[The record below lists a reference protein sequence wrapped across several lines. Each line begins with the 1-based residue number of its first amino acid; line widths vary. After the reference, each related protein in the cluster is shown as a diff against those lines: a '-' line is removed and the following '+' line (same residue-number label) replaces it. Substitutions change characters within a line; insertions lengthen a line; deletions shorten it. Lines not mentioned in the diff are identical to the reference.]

1 MGQSYSQATLPAGPT
16 AIETP
21 ELADVTFE
29 KPHAGVR
36 FLRTVRARHQNGV
49 VLVKVCMKSSL
60 NVSFR
65 EYIRRLKDERSRL
78 SDIPNVLSYQ
88 RILETNSLGILV
100 RQYLYTTLYDR
111 TSLRPHLVG
120 IEKKWIAFQLLCA
133 VRDCH
138 DRGVFH
144 GDIKARNIVVTS
156 WGWVF
161 LTDFSSAYKPVYL
174 PEDNPADFTFFYD
187 TSGSTGTRT
196 CNVAPERFLA
206 AGQKPLKE
214 EDEVSWSMDIFSL
227 GCVLAELFIEVA
239 PFDLTQ
245 MFKFRRG
252 EYDPTLALLN
262 KVDDIHIRAL
272 ISSML
277 KLDPEGRWHAQDYLD
292 EYKDKAFPLYF
303 YQHLHALMQ
312 DITDPTAGRKPVV
325 LSESNNGEADD
336 RIDRI
341 YQDFEMLSVSLG
353 YIDPV
358 APSPGKVK
366 SPSHSTGLFPLE
378 VDIPNHRHSATS
390 SLIEDSD
397 NGTFI
402 LANIVTSSL
411 RSTARAATRIRAC
424 ELLLAFTERLPD
436 EAKLDRILPYVMPL
450 LDDPNEMV
458 LVAALRSMTQVLAL
472 VTVTSPS
479 NSYLFTLYVFP
490 KLQTFVASPGFKK
503 NPIVRAT
510 YAACLASL
518 AQSASRFL
526 DMVQALRAAGSLP
539 SEASPDDEGTMLMY
553 QDSYDAARTELFDQF
568 EGQTKVFLTDNNTS
582 VRRAFL
588 SSVTSLCVFFGETK
602 SSDIIL
608 THLNTYLNDP
618 DWLLKC
624 AFFETIVGVAIYIG
638 GASLEEFILPLML
651 QALAD
656 PQDFV
661 IEQALRSL
669 ASMAHL
675 GLLQRQKTWE
685 LIDIVARFEMH
696 PNVWIRET
704 AAHFVAA
711 STTFMSVADVRILIA
726 PLLEPYL
733 KVPVSSLTEFE
744 LLDALKKPLPRA
756 VLDMALVWANR
767 SDKGIFW
774 KPAKEARQLSYRAT
788 GQTMPLSSVA
798 DLGAKSMARTPKNEE
813 DEQWLGRLRT
823 AGMRSEDELKLLAF
837 REYIWRAAQRSK
849 REEAAAEES
858 PYDRVMS
865 LNKLGA
871 RLQTVIF
878 DNEPGQYERHVASRE
893 KNHEKSIAEALHE
906 AQEAQKRQGE
916 GVSRLDGDT
925 EVGSQSSQPVHIPGK
940 GAETAKSPPLAISS
954 PNKRGSGTGT
964 NRSTSPSSG
973 VGLLRDRVRTV
984 REKNSDKGLT
994 LGSDLKGKAS
1004 AEVATDDATAAGRV
1018 STPLAGGSRKP
1029 SPAAPAE
1036 TKRKQLD
1043 RTASARAIHNY
1054 QGNDPTVL
1062 KLLDT
1067 VYVDSFALDSAEFG
1081 PLVQPIR
1088 RGPIPSGGG
1097 IASKGVWRPQGQ
1109 LIAILA
1115 EHTEKVIKIVVP
1127 VDHAFFLTAS
1137 EDGSIKVWDTV
1148 RLERNITHRSRQSYR
1163 HGPNVK
1169 ITSLCLVEGTHTF
1182 ISTGSDGSVH
1192 VVKVYFSDNG
1202 TSTRYGKLRTLREW
1216 RIPTSN
1222 PSGEHAVWSE
1232 HFRGDP
1238 ASTLIL
1244 VTNRSR
1250 ILAIDLRYVTILYD
1264 LQNPIQHGVPTTF
1277 CTSRKHEWL
1286 LLGTTH
1292 GILDLWD
1299 LRFKLKLRS
1308 WTFPAAAPI
1317 TRLQLHP
1324 SKRHSRH
1331 NKVCIAGGTARGEV
1345 TMWDIER
1352 LICHEIYRPSHAHST
1367 NTNEPLHLRNYE
1379 LRNLDDDRAEGLLN
1393 RIAGSVATDARSSEP
1408 ALKTPA
1414 VTTAMHFGVYYT
1426 PDDGETQHSYCVSGG
1441 PDHRVRFWDCEKL
1454 EGCRLVSSGGED
1466 RADKTTYGLNSIG
1479 TDTKVFTERCGVDE
1493 GGEREGAGGGGGGK
1507 KLGDAAAATVGAG
1520 GKGLTRY
1527 DTIRCSAR
1535 NLLSGHLDTVT
1546 EVVVVERPFGMVVSA
1561 DRSGQ
1566 VFVHQ

>member
-1 MGQSYSQATLPAGPT
+1 MGQSYSQAALPAGPT

-36 FLRTVRARHQNGV
+36 FLRTVRARHQNGI
-49 VLVKVCMKSSL
+49 VLVKVCMKSGP
-60 NVSFR
+60 NVSFKD
-65 EYIRRLKDERSRL
+65 YVQRLKDERDRL
-78 SDIPNVLSYQ
+78 ADVSNALSYQ
-88 RILETNSLGILV
+88 RILETNSIGILV

-138 DRGVFH
+138 ARGVFH

-187 TSGSTGTRT
+187 TSGSSSTRT

-227 GCVLAELFIEVA
+227 GCVIAELYTEVA

-262 KVDDIHIRAL
+262 KVDDVHIRAL
-272 ISSML
+272 IGSML

-312 DITDPTAGRKPVV
+312 DITDPTAGRKPVI

-358 APSPGKVK
+358 ALNPKTVK
-366 SPSHSTGLFPLE
+366 EPSHSTGLFPLE

-390 SLIEDSD
+390 SLTEDGD

-402 LANIVTSSL
+402 LANMVTSSL

-424 ELLLAFTERLPD
+424 ELLLAFAERLPD

-458 LVAALRSMTQVLAL
+458 LVAALRTMTQVLAL

-479 NSYLFTLYVFP
+479 NSYLFTLYIFP

-503 NPIVRAT
+503 NPVVRAT

-553 QDSYDAARTELFDQF
+553 QESYDAARAELFDQF

-608 THLNTYLNDP
+608 AHLNTYLNDP

-669 ASMAHL
+669 SSMAQL
-675 GLLQRQKTWE
+675 GLLHRQKIWE

-696 PNVWIRET
+696 PNVWIRGA

-726 PLLEPYL
+726 PLLQPYL
-733 KVPVSSLTEFE
+733 KVPVSDLTEFE
-744 LLDALKKPLPRA
+744 LLDALKKPLPRN

-767 SDKGIFW
+767 SDKGVFW

-788 GQTMPLSSVA
+788 GQTIPFSSVA
-798 DLGAKSMARTPKNEE
+798 DLSSGSMARTPKNDE

-823 AGMRSEDELKLLAF
+823 AGMRTEDELKLLAF

-849 REEAAAEES
+849 RDQPAVEES
-858 PYDRVMS
+858 EYDGVIHLS
-865 LNKLGA
+865 KLGA
-871 RLQTVIF
+871 KLQTVIF
-878 DNEPGQYERHVASRE
+878 DNEPDQYERYVSARDQD
-893 KNHEKSIAEALHE
+893 HERSIAEALHE
-906 AQEAQKRQGE
+906 AQGTHKRREGGSSELNGDAAVGTQDARSAQNA
-916 GVSRLDGDT
+916 GDL
-925 EVGSQSSQPVHIPGK
+925 
-940 GAETAKSPPLAISS
+940 KSPSLEAPSTQ
-954 PNKRGSGTGT
+954 KRGSGT
-964 NRSTSPSSG
+964 SLSISPNAGIS
-973 VGLLRDRVRTV
+973 LLKDRVRTV

-994 LGSDLKGKAS
+994 LGAELKGKAS

-1018 STPLAGGSRKP
+1018 STPLAGNSRKP
-1029 SPAAPAE
+1029 SPAAGDE

-1081 PLVQPIR
+1081 PIIQPIK
-1088 RGPIPSGGG
+1088 RGPIPSGGSV
-1097 IASKGVWRPQGQ
+1097 ASKGAWRPQGQ
-1109 LIAILA
+1109 LVAILA
-1115 EHTEKVIKIVVP
+1115 EHADKVVKIVVP
-1127 VDHAFFLTAS
+1127 VDHSFFLTAS
-1137 EDGSIKVWDTV
+1137 EDGSVRVWDSA

-1169 ITSLCLVEGTHTF
+1169 ITSLSLVESTHTF

-1192 VVKVYFSDNG
+1192 VVKVDMSDNG

-1216 RIPTSN
+1216 QIPTS
-1222 PSGEHAVWSE
+1222 SSAGEYAVWSE

-1238 ASTLIL
+1238 ASTLL
-1244 VTNRSR
+1244 LATSHSR
-1250 ILAIDLRYVTILYD
+1250 ILAVDLRYMTILFE
-1264 LQNPIQHGVPTTF
+1264 LQNPVQHGIPTCF
-1277 CTSRKHEWL
+1277 CTSRKHDWL
-1286 LLGTTH
+1286 LIGTSH

-1331 NKVCIAGGTARGEV
+1331 NKVCISGGTARGEV
-1345 TMWDIER
+1345 TMWDIEK
-1352 LICHEIYRPSHAHST
+1352 LICHEIYRPSRST
-1367 NTNEPLHLRNYE
+1367 NTTAEPLHLRNYE
-1379 LRNLDDDRAEGLLN
+1379 LHNLDDDRGESLLN
-1393 RIAGSVATDARSSEP
+1393 RITASTSTIDADATST
-1408 ALKTPA
+1408 TPA

-1426 PDDGETQHSYCVSGG
+1426 PSDTESQHPYCLSGG
-1441 PDHRVRFWDCEKL
+1441 PDHKLRFWDCESL
-1454 EGCRLVSSGGED
+1454 ANCCLISPGGE
-1466 RADKTTYGLNSIG
+1466 ATPAKPPSTATYTFNAIG
-1479 TDTKVFTERCGVDE
+1479 TDTKVFTERFNNSDEIGEGSGKAAAGV
-1493 GGEREGAGGGGGGK
+1493 GGAG
-1507 KLGDAAAATVGAG
+1507 
-1520 GKGLTRY
+1520 KGVTRAE
-1527 DTIRCSAR
+1527 TIRGSAR
-1535 NLLSGHLDTVT
+1535 GLLSGHLDAISDVG
-1546 EVVVVERPFGMVVSA
+1546 VLERPFGMVLSA
-1561 DRSGQ
+1561 DRSGR
-1566 VFVHQ
+1566 VFVFQ